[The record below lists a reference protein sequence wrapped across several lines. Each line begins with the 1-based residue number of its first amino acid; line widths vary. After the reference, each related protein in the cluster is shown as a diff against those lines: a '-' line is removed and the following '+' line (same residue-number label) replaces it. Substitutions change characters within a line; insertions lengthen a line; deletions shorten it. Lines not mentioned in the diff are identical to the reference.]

1 MDTKPQN
8 RLTNLLIVFLGV
20 VILMSLALYNGYPLV
35 FNHDSGVYL
44 ENAFD
49 VYVSPDRPVMYSLF
63 IKFVSRGYSFWLV
76 PTAQALLLS
85 YVLYLFFEGRTK
97 NSAFIFSICFL
108 SLFMGLSFE
117 VSWLMPDVFAGVLL
131 SCMILLLF
139 FELQWYHKLFL
150 YAMVIFCTAVH
161 NSNSYIAIGSLF
173 LSALLLI
180 PIYVKSRSTSY
191 ILLWKK
197 IGAVFAT
204 VVFAILLNAGI
215 HKFLGGDFESS
226 KGGSV
231 FLFSNLIEMGVVD
244 EFLDQRCPDKK
255 YRLCT
260 YKDSLPNNFLWDS
273 NSPIN
278 KTDGWK
284 HPEEYQLITKDIL
297 LTPEYTFKVGY
308 QSAIYTLKQLVNFD
322 VVDIGGVGER
332 VKKAV
337 FMHIPQEHYPL
348 MTSREA
354 QHRLDIS
361 WLNYFNIFFFFA
373 AVLFN
378 ISILRSKSASM
389 KIKMITVFI
398 FLILIVNAFICSV
411 FSGVHPRYQGRISW
425 TIILPFVLIY
435 QNQIQTIITK
445 FCHYGINN
453 FNALIKRGKNNF

>member
-1 MDTKPQN
+1 MDKKPQN
-8 RLTNLLIVFLGV
+8 RLTKLLFVFLGAV
-20 VILMSLALYNGYPLV
+20 VLMWLAIYNGYPLV

-63 IKFVSRGYSFWLV
+63 IKLVSRGFSFWLI
-76 PTAQALLLS
+76 PIAQALLLS
-85 YVLYLFFEGRTK
+85 CVLSLFFEGRTK
-97 NSAFIFSICFL
+97 SSAFIFSISFL

-131 SCMILLLF
+131 CCLILLLF
-139 FELQWYHKLFL
+139 FKLRWYHKLFL
-150 YAMVIFCTAVH
+150 YPMVIFCTAVH

-173 LSALLLI
+173 LSALFLI
-180 PIYVKSRSTSY
+180 SISLKNRSTSH
-191 ILLWKK
+191 ISLWKRMVG
-197 IGAVFAT
+197 ILAT
-204 VVFAILLNAGI
+204 VILAIFLNAWI
-215 HKFLGGDFESS
+215 HKSLGGDFESS
-226 KGGSV
+226 RGGSV
-231 FLFSNLIEMGVVD
+231 FLFSNLIEMGIVD
-244 EFLDQRCPDKK
+244 EFLDQRCTDHK
-255 YRLCT
+255 YSLCV
-260 YKDSLPNNFLWDS
+260 YKDSLPNNFLWDG

-284 HPEEYQLITKDIL
+284 HPEEYQLIIKDIL
-297 LTPEYTFKVGY
+297 LTPEYTLKVVY
-308 QSAIYTLKQLVNFD
+308 QSVIYTLKQLINFD
-322 VVDIGGVGER
+322 VVDIAGVGER

-337 FMHIPQEHYPL
+337 FMHIPREHYPL

-378 ISILRSKSASM
+378 ISILSSKAVSQQ
-389 KIKMITVFI
+389 IKMITVFI
-398 FLILIVNAFICSV
+398 FLGLIVNAFICSV
-411 FSGVHPRYQGRISW
+411 FSGVHPRYQGRIAW
-425 TIILPFVLIY
+425 LIILPFFLIF